1 MATKYHG
8 QLTDADGI
16 HEPKGITTAPAD
28 AVYVA
33 DGSGSG
39 SWKASGNV
47 VNTTFGSLYLTTS
60 PSSFTVATVGTRY
73 DFPVGMTLDTP
84 SGNFSYN
91 DTTKELTYTGT
102 KDIVI
107 LLSCSI
113 SIALV
118 GAGTPTLTFA
128 IQKNNVDINGAFVKR
143 KFGGNDVGVLSMHAL
158 TTLSNGDK
166 IKITYESDVVEAFN
180 IYSTSITAIGLI
192 TANGV

>member
-28 AVYVA
+28 AIYVA

-39 SWKASGNV
+39 SWKAPGNI

-60 PSSFTVATVGTRY
+60 PSSFTVATVNTRY
-73 DFPVGMTLDTP
+73 DFPASLTLDTP
-84 SGNFSYN
+84 SGNFSYD

-102 KDIVI
+102 KNVVV
-107 LLSCSI
+107 LLACSI
-113 SIALV
+113 SIARV
-118 GAGTPTLTFA
+118 GTGIPTTTFA

-143 KFGGNDVGVLSMHAL
+143 KFGNNDICSLSINAL
-158 TTLSNGDK
+158 ATLSSGDK
-166 IKITYESDVVEAFN
+166 IKLTYESDVVETFD
-180 IYSTSITAIGLI
+180 IYGTCLTVLGLI
-192 TANGV
+192 GA